1 LTTQMLVYEAA
12 VAITQARHG
21 DWSVAA
27 GSDYAFSRKVNS
39 VPLLAVEFANS
50 ASEYPIVFGGTEEAM
65 MPAAILGLRA
75 EENLYVDDSGH
86 WLGKYVPAFL
96 RRYPFVFASRDEGAT
111 FTLCIDE
118 QFPGLKQDGSSGEKL
133 FGEDGKPSE
142 YVNNVLKFLQQYQV
156 EFDRTQAL
164 CNKLKTLNLLEPM
177 QAQVSL
183 NSGEKRL
190 LTGFSVISRA
200 RLKTLSAETIAELLR
215 ADELELIYAHLNSMR
230 NFAAMR
236 ERLETVAAV
245 TEPAEPESVITAAQ
259 KKTKKIN

>member
-21 DWSVAA
+21 NWSVEA
-27 GSDYAFSRKVNS
+27 GNDYAFSSKVNS
-39 VPLLAVEFANS
+39 IPLLAVEFINT
-50 ASEYPIVFGGTEEAM
+50 ASEYPIVFGGTEETI

-75 EENLYVDDSGH
+75 DENLYVDEKGQ
-86 WLGKYVPAFL
+86 WLGKYIPAFL
-96 RRYPFVFASRDEGAT
+96 RRYPFIFASRDEGAT

-200 RLKTLSAETIAELLR
+200 RLKTLPAETIAELLR

-236 ERLETVAAV
+236 ERLESAAA
-245 TEPAEPESVITAAQ
+245 EPAQAESGTQ
-259 KKTKKIN
+259 SKKAKKLN